1 MMKKLLKP
9 LVIAATSVIAASVM
23 MTGSASAQK
32 VVKCDFRGFKKL
44 GPSGPAIVSG
54 IPGTM
59 TPIALNS
66 IQIIDKNIAK
76 KILPQAVFARRTDTG
91 TLEVMA
97 RLINCTDYP
106 QEVLVRTS
114 FMDPDQ
120 FPAEPETA
128 WQRVF
133 LQPRSTAVY
142 SEMSTSMD
150 IGYYLIEVDEGE

>member
-1 MMKKLLKP
+1 MKKLLKP
-9 LVIAATSVIAASVM
+9 FAVMATGVVAASMM

-32 VVKCDFRGFKKL
+32 VVKCDFGAFKRL

-54 IPGTM
+54 VKGAM

-66 IQIIDKNIAK
+66 VQIIDKKIAK

-114 FMDPDQ
+114 FMDVDQ

-133 LQPRSTAVY
+133 LQPKSTAVY

>member
-1 MMKKLLKP
+1 MKTRFGRFAVKTVVGAAAALL
-9 LVIAATSVIAASVM
+9 LAQA
-23 MTGSASAQK
+23 ASAQN
-32 VVKCDFRGFKKL
+32 VVKCDFRAFKKL

-54 IPGTM
+54 VRGAM

-66 IQIIDKNIAK
+66 VQIIDKNIAK
-76 KILPQAVFARRTDTG
+76 KILPQGVFARRTDTG

-114 FMDPDQ
+114 FMDVDQ

-133 LQPRSTAVY
+133 LQPRSTSVY
-142 SEMSTSMD
+142 REMSISMD

>member
-1 MMKKLLKP
+1 MKKLLQP
-9 LVIAATSVIAASVM
+9 LAVAAAGVIAASMV
-23 MTGSASAQK
+23 MTGSASAQN

-54 IPGTM
+54 VKGAM

-66 IQIIDKNIAK
+66 VQIIDKNIAK